1 MLPRCV
7 RSTWKE
13 IQAHLTLQWSLS
25 LVRNKNDG
33 VKKALLPR
41 WASGFV
47 FFLQRWN
54 KLRWYSLNY
63 GSFPSPKCIRINF
76 WFAQYQWSKNCW
88 SYVINCSS
96 RVVVGNWK
104 GRLVMGIFSSCLET
118 KPCLQEHVSLTEKTC
133 PRHGVKKRPI
143 RLLIGGGGAA
153 EVDNTL
159 LDQSFSSY
167 HTKAE
172 FNNCFYY
179 SFKIFPSS

>member
-1 MLPRCV
+1 M
-7 RSTWKE
+7 
-13 IQAHLTLQWSLS
+13 
-25 LVRNKNDG
+25 
-33 VKKALLPR
+33 
-41 WASGFV
+41 
-47 FFLQRWN
+47 
-54 KLRWYSLNY
+54 
-63 GSFPSPKCIRINF
+63 
-76 WFAQYQWSKNCW
+76 
-88 SYVINCSS
+88 
-96 RVVVGNWK
+96 
-104 GRLVMGIFSSCLET
+104 MGIFSSCLET

>member
-1 MLPRCV
+1 MSV
-7 RSTWKE
+7 R
-13 IQAHLTLQWSLS
+13 I
-25 LVRNKNDG
+25 
-33 VKKALLPR
+33 LL
-41 WASGFV
+41 
-47 FFLQRWN
+47 FLQRWN
-54 KLRWYSLNY
+54 KLWWYSLNY
-63 GSFPSPKCIRINF
+63 SSFPSTKCIRINF
-76 WFAQYQWSKNCW
+76 WFAQYQWNKNCW

-133 PRHGVKKRPI
+133 PCHGVKKRPI
-143 RLLIGGGGAA
+143 RSSNRGEGGAA